1 MNNKSEIYKIGAVI
15 VIIDQIIKIL
25 IKKYLKENKFIKIIP
40 NFFSLYHVK
49 NTGAA
54 FSILENNTILLIII
68 GFLVLIFLDKEISKE
83 KNLDK
88 YQILSLGMIIGGI
101 IGNLLDRIMYHGVID
116 YLSFQFGSYYFPIF
130 NFADIGITLGVLLL
144 IINTYLMGSDKK
156 WKKYLKKK

>member
-1 MNNKSEIYKIGAVI
+1 MNNKSEIYKIGTII

-25 IKKYLKENKFIKIIP
+25 IKKYLKENKLIKIIP

-130 NFADIGITLGVLLL
+130 NFADIGITLGVVLL

-156 WKKYLKKK
+156 WKKYLKK

>member
-1 MNNKSEIYKIGAVI
+1 MNNKSEIYKIGTII

-83 KNLDK
+83 KKLDK

-156 WKKYLKKK
+156 WKKYLKK

>member
-1 MNNKSEIYKIGAVI
+1 MNNKSQVYKIGTII
-15 VIIDQIIKIL
+15 VIIDQIIKML
-25 IKKYLKENKFIKIIP
+25 IKKYLKENNFIKIIP

-83 KNLDK
+83 KKLDK
-88 YQILSLGMIIGGI
+88 YQILSLGMIVGGI

-144 IINTYLMGSDKK
+144 IINTYLIDVLKK
-156 WKKYLKKK
+156 WKKYLKK